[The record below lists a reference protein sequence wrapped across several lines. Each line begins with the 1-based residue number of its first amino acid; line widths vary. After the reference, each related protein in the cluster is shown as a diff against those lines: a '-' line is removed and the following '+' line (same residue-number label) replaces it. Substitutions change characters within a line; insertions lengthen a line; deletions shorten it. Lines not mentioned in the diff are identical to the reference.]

1 MYIRLFTT
9 LILCAIARL
18 AMAQENYVYRYW
30 FDSDDKNSVTNSSNE
45 ENLLLSIDASSLSSG
60 FHVLNYQV
68 IDNEHGFS
76 GSKSSIFYKPETTSH
91 NTESLEYDLFID
103 GELCS
108 NYNLNQSSN
117 GLIHFDIN
125 LSHLSI
131 GLHSLNIQIKSDR
144 GISNV
149 SSYFLRISPYADNVA
164 DLEYYYT
171 IDNSISTKKVYLLN
185 NEYALVEFDVSTLSE
200 GLHTIS
206 FFTNSSDGTTI
217 PLASSFF
224 LKTAPDYDYDNLD
237 LFYCFDND
245 FESKKKTSLSNGG
258 INTVLDLT
266 ELSEGLHSISFF
278 IAYPNGSQIPLTS
291 NFFLKEPV
299 GGIGISGYEY
309 WINDDTSNKTIQT
322 YNPLVNSTSLIS
334 ILDLPSHGLRSSN
347 FLLNKENDEL
357 IIYPVNTFSFKAEGA
372 SERFKIQSSDYVDV
386 TRPTK
391 LVPAEMPILFSGKIQ
406 EIEELTDNKIKWFRF
421 NGCDGDSI
429 SLKTN
434 QACTIDVFNSDG
446 ELLNK
451 SKGLKSIQPEGFF
464 LDATGEYY
472 VAVHDITSSP
482 EGNVS
487 LDFYQIGKYA
497 VVDYD
502 VKEVGNGGLT
512 TITFNGNGYFSL
524 NDLTI
529 SKNGSTI
536 PCADLKYISNTKLQ
550 ATFDFGGV
558 DKGKYDL
565 AFQFLDETLTIKK
578 GINVVDALPIEIEKK
593 IEYDNIFYIGHEPF
607 YDIEVSNKGNNTA
620 YSVPIFVYIETKL
633 TDHMPRITLTGFNT
647 TRLFDED
654 DLSELSEEDAS
665 TLRDFEKQIGNSLS
679 FMKFKT
685 ANENGDSI
693 LINSGYFFINIPPN
707 TSKNLSI
714 SVATTDS
721 IQCYI
726 TTPEEW
732 PTFTAFTNSHSA
744 QRFNAPSRGGAMDYF
759 CCYRERIDCVL
770 NLVATANDL
779 ASLILPN
786 VPNVA
791 IATTIISCATSGL
804 QALSTSVGD
813 TFCQE
818 NATQGEMNLYEKLV
832 KISQGISYGDL
843 IYNCALA
850 AIEGTGFSL
859 DALNWYDIVSKL
871 NSYTIGLASNTISC
885 IQSFTTKKPN
895 CPPGDSDGGKID
907 PVQSYDPNDIHG
919 YLTKTGTHFIGIDKK
934 RLSYTIEFEN
944 DSTMATAPAHKI
956 NIKDI
961 LNTQHFDV
969 SSVHTS
975 KIVIG
980 NQIFDIDKDGE
991 FVKTVDLRP
1000 AIQALAEMRLTIN
1013 KSTGEMEY
1021 SMVSLDPLTVA
1032 PTMEYYSGILPVNNS
1047 KKDGQGYIVFDVAL
1061 QDNIDDGTLVHNQ
1074 ASIVFDA
1081 NLPIETPTW
1090 TNETDYVRPR
1100 SYITDITVINKN
1112 KITINFDGIDTRSGI
1127 WKYDLYYQ
1135 LGQNSDWFLLQ
1146 EGLST
1151 SSYTL
1156 DVYDDIDYGFCVVA
1170 TDMAENLE
1178 EKPLFREFSCLNGEI
1193 SSIEEIAIDNI
1204 VKLKGIYDLLGRK
1217 VKEPLQP
1224 GFYIMNGEK
1233 VLIK

>member
-30 FDSDDKNSVTNSSNE
+30 FDSDDKNSVINSSNE

-334 ILDLPSHGLRSSN
+334 ILDLPSHGLRSSH
-347 FLLNKENDEL
+347 FILNKENDEL
-357 IIYPVNTFSFKAEGA
+357 MIYPVNTFSFKAEGA

-451 SKGLKSIQPEGFF
+451 SKGLKSIQPVGFF

-482 EGNVS
+482 EGNVL

-524 NDLTI
+524 NDIIL
-529 SKNGSTI
+529 SKKGKSV
-536 PCADLKYISNTKLQ
+536 PCASLTRISNTKIQ
-550 ATFDFGGV
+550 ATYDFGGIE
-558 DKGKYDL
+558 KGNYDL
-565 AFQFLDETLTIKK
+565 TFNFIDEILTIKK
-578 GINVVDALPIEIEKK
+578 GIKVEDALPIEIEKK
-593 IEYDNIFYIGHEPF
+593 MEYDNIFYIGHEPYF
-607 YDIEVSNKGNNTA
+607 NIEISNKGNNTA
-620 YSVPIFVYIETKL
+620 YSVPIYIYIETKL
-633 TDHMPRITLTGFNT
+633 SDKMPRISLSGFNT
-647 TRLFDED
+647 AGLFDEY
-654 DLSELSEEDAS
+654 ELSEFSEEDVAKLS
-665 TLRDFEKQIGNSLS
+665 ALEKNIGNSLS

-685 ANENGDSI
+685 TNEYGDSI
-693 LINSGYFFINIPPN
+693 LINSGYFFVNIPPKS
-707 TSKNLSI
+707 SKKLGISIETPDTLSCY
-714 SVATTDS
+714 TTIPD
-721 IQCYI
+721 
-726 TTPEEW
+726 EW
-732 PTFTAFTNSHSA
+732 PTFTATKDTANINRLKT
-744 QRFNAPSRGGAMDYF
+744 QNRGRGMDYF

-770 NLVATANDL
+770 YFVSTGLDL
-779 ASLILPN
+779 ASILPQLPN
-786 VPNVA
+786 VQVGIA
-791 IATTIISCATSGL
+791 ISQCITSFL
-804 QALSTSVGD
+804 QGASKAVGD
-813 TFCQE
+813 TFCSE
-818 NATQGEMNLYEKLV
+818 DVEQGKMDLIEALS
-832 KISQGISYGDL
+832 KISEKISVAD
-843 IYNCALA
+843 IVYNCAK
-850 AIEGTGFSL
+850 AILFKNGYL
-859 DALNWYDIVSKL
+859 DFKLDWYDIVTKL
-871 NSYTIGLASNTISC
+871 NNYAYGFGSNVFSC
-885 IQSFTTKKPN
+885 LESLIEKKPN
-895 CPPGDSDGGKID
+895 CPPNSSNEGGKVE
-907 PVQSYDPNDIHG
+907 PVHSYDPNNILG
-919 YLTKTGTHFIGIDKK
+919 YTTKSGTRYIGIDKK
-934 RLSYTIEFEN
+934 RLHYIIEFEN
-944 DSTMATAPAHKI
+944 DSIMATAPAHKI

-1000 AIQALAEMRLTIN
+1000 AIQALAEIRLTIN

-1135 LGQNSDWFLLQ
+1135 LGQNTDWFLLQ
-1146 EGLST
+1146 EGLRT

-1224 GFYIMNGEK
+1224 GIYIMNGEK

>member
-9 LILCAIARL
+9 LILCAIASH

-45 ENLLLSIDASSLSSG
+45 DNLLLSIDASSLSSG

-68 IDNEHGFS
+68 TDNERGFS
-76 GSKSSIFYKPETTSH
+76 GAKSSIFYKPETTSH
-91 NTESLEYDLFID
+91 NTESLEYNLFID

-144 GISNV
+144 GISSV

-171 IDNSISTKKVYLLN
+171 IDNSISTKKVCLLN
-185 NEYALVEFDVSTLSE
+185 NGYALSEFDVSTLSE

-217 PLASSFF
+217 PLESTFF
-224 LKTAPDYDYDNLD
+224 LKTAPDFDYDNLD

-266 ELSEGLHSISFF
+266 ELSEGLHSILFF
-278 IAYPNGSQIPLTS
+278 IAYPNGSQMPLTS

-299 GGIGISGYEY
+299 GGFGISSYEY

-322 YNPLVNSTSLIS
+322 YNPFVNSASLIS
-334 ILDLPSHGLRSSN
+334 ILDLPSHELRSSN
-347 FLLNKENDEL
+347 FFLNKENDEL

-451 SKGLKSIQPEGFF
+451 SKGLKSIQSEGFF

-685 ANENGDSI
+685 INESGDSI
-693 LINSGYFFINIPPN
+693 LINSGYFFVNIPPKS
-707 TSKNLSI
+707 SKKLGI
-714 SVATTDS
+714 SVATSDALN
-721 IQCYI
+721 CYV
-726 TTPEEW
+726 TMPDEW
-732 PTFTAFTNSHSA
+732 RTFTAVHNPNKLRRIKSKGT
-744 QRFNAPSRGGAMDYF
+744 AMDYF
-759 CCYRERIDCVL
+759 CCYRERIDCIL
-770 NLVATANDL
+770 NLIATSSDL
-779 ASLILPN
+779 AQLIFDAIPN
-786 VPNVA
+786 A
-791 IATTIISCATSGL
+791 KAAAKIISCMTSIL
-804 QALSTSVGD
+804 QALSTYAGD
-813 TFCQE
+813 TYCAE
-818 NATQGEMNLYEKLV
+818 DADMGEKNLYDKLV
-832 KISQGISYGDL
+832 QLSQTISYG
-843 IYNCALA
+843 N
-850 AIEGTGFSL
+850 
-859 DALNWYDIVSKL
+859 IVSNCLFDDIFEMLPGHKLLDFITKL
-871 NSYTIGLASNTISC
+871 NDYSLGRATSTISC
-885 IQSFTTKKPN
+885 VQSLITKKPN
-895 CPPGDSDGGKID
+895 CPPNSSNDGGEIE

-1000 AIQALAEMRLTIN
+1000 AIQALAEIRLTIN
-1013 KSTGEMEY
+1013 KSTGEMKY

-1224 GFYIMNGEK
+1224 GIYIMNGEK
-1233 VLIK
+1233 VLIR